1 MILSLRLPSVN
12 DDSPFEKLLR
22 YPNIVAFNDHTMT
35 FRLSRTHP
43 MYRTTYPHMVWIVL
57 SPKENFKV
65 WERPYELRVGTLKC
79 LLTTNQQMLF
89 APRFLTLSFQT
100 FSKQKCFSKHTLLLS
115 NKS

>member
-43 MYRTTYPHMVWIVL
+43 MYRTTYPHMVWIIL

-89 APRFLTLSFQT
+89 APFSNVVFLDIFKTKVFFQT
-100 FSKQKCFSKHTLLLS
+100 HITSFKQIK
-115 NKS
+115 